1 MLYVHGI
8 KVRYSEVD
16 SQGIVFNAHYLAY
29 CDDTFES
36 WFRACFADRLQS
48 HAVEIVVKRAVIE
61 WHTAARLADAIEVG
75 LHLERVG
82 RTSFEFRFEGSI
94 QGTRAFV
101 AQLTYVVVNR
111 ATFEPLEI
119 PDRLR
124 SVLAGDSPRWELLA
138 RRTRALRDVD

>member
-1 MLYVHGI
+1 MLYVHDI

-48 HAVEIVVKRAVIE
+48 LAVEIVVKRAVIE
-61 WHTAARLADAIEVG
+61 WLTAARLADAIELG
-75 LHLERVG
+75 MHLERVG

-101 AQLTYVVVNR
+101 AQVTYVVVDR
-111 ATFEPLEI
+111 HTFEPQEI

-124 SVLAGDSPRWELLA
+124 CVLAGDSPRWELLA
-138 RRTRALRDVD
+138 RRTRALHDLD